1 MQVTTR
7 KKNLKSKSDAVLQ
20 RVRERM
26 LDKADT
32 VVLLLGDIVPVDTG
46 AYAESMHINDRGD
59 TSGVVVSKQ
68 GRTRPGEE
76 FKAANAQLVREDM
89 VDRLLDEV
97 EAIETIEEG
106 FTVVNRAEHANWVE
120 IKVEPVFAQIR
131 GVI

>member
-7 KKNLKSKSDAVLQ
+7 KKSLKSKSDAVLQ
-20 RVRERM
+20 RVRDRM

-68 GRTRPGEE
+68 GRTRPSEE
-76 FKAANAQLVREDM
+76 SKEANAQLVREDM
-89 VDRLLDEV
+89 VDRLLTEV
-97 EAIETIEEG
+97 ESIETIEEG